1 MPIPLTWHGS
11 LGISAAPSE
20 SSGAMWIWGCLWRDG
35 RAISTFWQVTRKKP
49 LVPTCFCQIYFA
61 EQGPRPGLKVGAAFM
76 LVVVAVHKAVSVGNA
91 FWSVLLC
98 PSSGC
103 AVRGRASCIP
113 CPVPHTPYPASC
125 IPHPMWDPV
134 QRGLGALPASTG
146 CTPSVLGKLKES
158 QGALITGC
166 PA

>member
-1 MPIPLTWHGS
+1 MPIPPTWHGS

-103 AVRGRASCIP
+103 TVRGRAFCIP
-113 CPVPHTPYPASC
+113 RLYPIRRILRPASH
-125 IPHPMWDPV
+125 IPCGTQCREDWEHCLLA
-134 QRGLGALPASTG
+134 LGALPR
-146 CTPSVLGKLKES
+146 CWEN
-158 QGALITGC
+158 
-166 PA
+166 